1 VTVWAQGLSD
11 ACYASKECGALLD
24 SICGHF
30 LYPAFWG
37 GIAQVVRATV
47 S

>member
-1 VTVWAQGLSD
+1 MMMQPQRLTAGAPLRKP
-11 ACYASKECGALLD
+11 AEALLD
-24 SICGHF
+24 SIYGAF
-30 LYPAFWG
+30 LYPAAWG